1 MQDIAREF
9 NFSETTLVLPAEHG
23 NTCRVRIFTPAREI
37 PFAGHPNVGTAFT
50 LAGEIEL
57 DGQRTKILFE
67 EKAGLVA
74 IEIHQREGGVLWCE
88 LAAPQAVSLGGKVTA
103 GDAAAAVSLQP
114 EDFVIAYEP
123 QEAPVGL
130 PFLMAEVRDR
140 ATLRRAQ
147 VNLDGMEALI
157 GQGVTPDVHL
167 FPRADD
173 GFDRRVRM
181 FAPLD
186 GVPEDPATGSANCA
200 LAGMLALRHA
210 DVDDKGA
217 G

>member
-9 NFSETTLVLPAEHG
+9 NFSETTFVLPAEHG
-23 NTCRVRIFTPAREI
+23 NTRRVRIFTPAREI

-50 LAGEIEL
+50 LATAGEIEL

-123 QEAPVGL
+123 QEASVGC
-130 PFLMAEVRDR
+130 PFSW
-140 ATLRRAQ
+140 
-147 VNLDGMEALI
+147 
-157 GQGVTPDVHL
+157 
-167 FPRADD
+167 PRS
-173 GFDRRVRM
+173 GI
-181 FAPLD
+181 
-186 GVPEDPATGSANCA
+186 VPPSDEP
-200 LAGMLALRHA
+200 R
-210 DVDDKGA
+210 
-217 G
+217 